1 MWAMVTFGTLAAIA
15 GVLVINLAYWVFVV
29 APQFEAFRREMETAR
44 GEWATYILG
53 QAPVQIDPPDVT
65 ALQSKRHA
73 ATSESEEAA

>member
-1 MWAMVTFGTLAAIA
+1 MWATATFGILAAIA
-15 GVLVINLAYWVFVV
+15 GVMVVIWAYWYFVV

-53 QAPVQIDPPDVT
+53 QAPVQIDAPDIAAPPR
-65 ALQSKRHA
+65 KRHA